1 MKKASRKNKNE
12 SKEETTVNESDK
24 SESAEIDSSTI
35 RNQQLLKAVLDDP
48 KLLEAMPKE
57 VRISMAETASFSAPL
72 PPPSMFES
80 YEQTLPGS
88 ADRILKIVEKEQ
100 NHRFQ
105 WTDSKLR
112 GEISILKRGQIF
124 GFFIAIFGLSI
135 GAFLG
140 YKGYTIVAA
149 LLVATGILGLIR
161 ELIEKFK

>member
-1 MKKASRKNKNE
+1 MKKANRKSKNE
-12 SKEETTVNESDK
+12 SKEETAENESHK

-57 VRISMAETASFSAPL
+57 VRISIAETASFSAPL

-105 WTDSKLR
+105 
-112 GEISILKRGQIF
+112 
-124 GFFIAIFGLSI
+124 
-135 GAFLG
+135 
-140 YKGYTIVAA
+140 
-149 LLVATGILGLIR
+149 
-161 ELIEKFK
+161 